1 MRYSL
6 WPAERGEYRHERDV
20 DAFLQSRS
28 ETLDAVLV
36 AEAGS
41 AGPVGFIE
49 LRVTRESADGAAASI
64 PHVEGWYV
72 EAEYRGRRV
81 GARLLAAARRWA
93 TAAGYLELAA
103 PARSSSSRD
112 TSRTRWAKN
121 H

>member
-1 MRYSL
+1 MRYAL

-20 DAFLQSRS
+20 DAFLGGRS

-36 AEAGS
+36 ADARGF
-41 AGPVGFIE
+41 GPVGFIE
-49 LRVTRESADGAAASI
+49 LRVRSETADATGPRAS
-64 PHVEGWYV
+64 HVEGWYV
-72 EAEYRGRRV
+72 EAEYRGRRI

-93 TAAGYLELAA
+93 SAAGYLELAA

>member
-6 WPAERGEYRHERDV
+6 WPVERGEHGHERDV
-20 DAFLQSRS
+20 DAFMAGRS

-36 AEAGS
+36 ADARR

-49 LRVTRESADGAAASI
+49 LRVRSETAGGTAAST

-72 EAEYRGRRV
+72 EAEYRGRRI

-93 TAAGYLELAA
+93 TAAGYSELAA

>member
-1 MRYSL
+1 MRYAL
-6 WPAERGEYRHERDV
+6 WPAERGEYRHEHEV
-20 DAFLQSRS
+20 DAFLGRRS

-36 AEAGS
+36 ADARGT
-41 AGPVGFIE
+41 GPIGFIE
-49 LRVTRESADGAAASI
+49 LRVRRDAADAAV
-64 PHVEGWYV
+64 PPVPNVEGWYV
-72 EAEYRGRRV
+72 VSEHRGRRI

-93 TAAGYLELAA
+93 SAAGYSELAA